1 MKRFEEEEKV
11 LLVKNKILE
20 EDDVE
25 EEKFD
30 GLAFALQSSLD
41 SRAGGPKRIDKGEDE
56 ETMKVVRQ
64 LTEIE
69 EQIYRATAGGP

>member
-1 MKRFEEEEKV
+1 M
-11 LLVKNKILE
+11 
-20 EDDVE
+20 E

-41 SRAGGPKRIDKGEDE
+41 LRVPPKRIDKGDDE

-69 EQIYRATAGGP
+69 E

>member
-1 MKRFEEEEKV
+1 M
-11 LLVKNKILE
+11 LE

-41 SRAGGPKRIDKGEDE
+41 LKVDAKRIDKGDDE

-69 EQIYRATAGGP
+69 E

>member
-1 MKRFEEEEKV
+1 M
-11 LLVKNKILE
+11 LE

-25 EEKFD
+25 EEKFG
-30 GLAFALQSSLD
+30 GLAFAPQSSLD
-41 SRAGGPKRIDKGEDE
+41 LKVEAKRIDKGDDE